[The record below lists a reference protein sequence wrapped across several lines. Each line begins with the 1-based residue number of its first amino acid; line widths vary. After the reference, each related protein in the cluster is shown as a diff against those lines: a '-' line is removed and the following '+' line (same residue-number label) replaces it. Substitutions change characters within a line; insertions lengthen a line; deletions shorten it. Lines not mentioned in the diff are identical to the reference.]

1 MSHAKVTA
9 EVENDG
15 MSEPQATSIEE
26 HLQQRAERGPIKV
39 NDQRDLNHPK
49 LLRRLNAILGLK
61 ITTIVGT
68 MWAAYLFTAIALFAL
83 PSAIRQGT
91 YFVVVW
97 LSSSFLQL
105 VLLPIIIVGQNIQ
118 AKAADERADATY
130 RDADAILKEALK
142 IQEHLE
148 VQDTKLLHLIE
159 KMAKLEAALEAG
171 RPS

>member
-1 MSHAKVTA
+1 MP
-9 EVENDG
+9 
-15 MSEPQATSIEE
+15 EPHATSIEE

-39 NDQRDLNHPK
+39 NDQRGLDHPK
-49 LLRRLNAILGLK
+49 MLRRLNAILGLK

>member
-1 MSHAKVTA
+1 MSHAKVSA

-15 MSEPQATSIEE
+15 MSEPQAISIEE

-171 RPS
+171 QPS

>member
-118 AKAADERADATY
+118 AKAADERAAATY

-148 VQDTKLLHLIE
+148 VQDTKLLDLIE

>member
-1 MSHAKVTA
+1 MSHAKAAT
-9 EVENDG
+9 EVENDD
-15 MSEPQATSIEE
+15 MAEPQGISIEE

>member
-1 MSHAKVTA
+1 MSHAKVSA

-15 MSEPQATSIEE
+15 MSEPQAISIEE

>member
-1 MSHAKVTA
+1 MSHAKAAT
-9 EVENDG
+9 EVENDD
-15 MSEPQATSIEE
+15 MAEPQGISIEE

-39 NDQRDLNHPK
+39 DDQRGLDHPN
-49 LLRRLNAILGLK
+49 LLRRANAILGLK

-148 VQDTKLLHLIE
+148 IQDTKLLHLIE
-159 KMAKLEAALEAG
+159 KMAKLEAALEAQ